1 MGGRRCLHQIFSY
14 IVETQ
19 LRQPRGTRVGA
30 PHVPLHGC
38 QEILEQGVYLY
49 ADLQSPLA
57 RQQTGQ
63 HAGSGTCLTGGM
75 SPGLR

>member
-19 LRQPRGTRVGA
+19 LGRPPGTGVGA
-30 PHVPLHGC
+30 PQVPLHGW

-49 ADLQSPLA
+49 ADLQSSLA